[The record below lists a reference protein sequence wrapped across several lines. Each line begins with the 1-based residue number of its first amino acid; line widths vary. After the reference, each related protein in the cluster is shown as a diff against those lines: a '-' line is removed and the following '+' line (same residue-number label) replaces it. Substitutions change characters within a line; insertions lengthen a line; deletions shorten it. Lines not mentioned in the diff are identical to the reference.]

1 MPEYDA
7 GNYLPGYTGDQPN
20 INTGFDV
27 TVEGQTTSTL
37 PGGDAIPFGHLQRL
51 ADKLYGAVEMNI
63 DAAIAESSY
72 DADITQRVGSPSSA
86 GLVPQSVG
94 AWFERNSGL
103 VSMLSVI
110 ASLLG
115 IVAFVRSR

>member
-1 MPEYDA
+1 MEYDA

-20 INTGFDV
+20 INSGFAV

-72 DADITQRVGSPSSA
+72 DADITQRVGTPSA
-86 GLVPQSVG
+86 TLVPQSIG
-94 AWFERNSGL
+94 AWIERNS
-103 VSMLSVI
+103 VMVTILSAI
-110 ASLLG
+110 ASVLG
-115 IVAFVRSR
+115 IVAFIRR